1 MNKGGGE
8 REGGERGER
17 GGRGRGDREGE
28 RGDIRRRKGVDND
41 EVHTMTDVTRQ
52 DDDANPLQF
61 LQKNL
66 IIYISIS
73 ISIYI

>member
-8 REGGERGER
+8 RE
-17 GGRGRGDREGE
+17 RGRGDREGE